1 MGKWT
6 MVVATSNEEGVAGWV
21 RVSVFKRRWSARL
34 WLVATFM
41 RVSAIGQEISE
52 TNTPVQ
58 PQSWN
63 WHVQNTIVVQYHP
76 GFSAP
81 YSGPNS
87 MSSVNE
93 VRESLSLDLY
103 GGLRLW
109 RGAEAH
115 VDGLLWQ
122 GFGLSRTRGVEG
134 FPNGEAFRLGTDVPN
149 VNLARAFIRQSFPL
163 GGESEAVEDRA
174 LYLRGTQAI
183 SRITVTIGK
192 ISVKDIFD
200 NNAYA
205 NDPRTQFMNWALMAN
220 EAWDYPADS
229 LGYTTGLAAE
239 LNQPQWAVRYGFF
252 QMPRTSNGTAQ
263 DTHYL
268 QAWGMVTE
276 FERRYQWRA
285 HPGTVRVLAYLNSAN
300 MGSYQAALDSP
311 VRPAD
316 IEATRDYRYKYG
328 FGFNVE
334 QEIVRNLGVF
344 SRVGWSD
351 GQNEAWTFSDVDRT
365 FTLGLSIKGE
375 WWNRPEDTFGIAGIL
390 NGASTV
396 HHEFLAAG
404 GIGILAG
411 DGTLT
416 YGIERDMELYYDLQ
430 VWKTVHATFDYQLVT
445 NPAFNQDRGPIS
457 IFGARL
463 HWEF

>member
-1 MGKWT
+1 

-103 GGLRLW
+103 AGLRLW

-252 QMPRTSNGTAQ
+252 QMPRTSNGKVDLAQ
-263 DTHYL
+263 VCDLLETSGNDL
-268 QAWGMVTE
+268 MIMVE
-276 FERRYQWRA
+276 
-285 HPGTVRVLAYLNSAN
+285 
-300 MGSYQAALDSP
+300 LDPSP
-311 VRPAD
+311 KMPLTPLECAR
-316 IEATRDYRYKYG
+316 INRTTMEK
-328 FGFNVE
+328 
-334 QEIVRNLGVF
+334 LGY
-344 SRVGWSD
+344 
-351 GQNEAWTFSDVDRT
+351 TFRT
-365 FTLGLSIKGE
+365 
-375 WWNRPEDTFGIAGIL
+375 
-390 NGASTV
+390 
-396 HHEFLAAG
+396 
-404 GIGILAG
+404 
-411 DGTLT
+411 
-416 YGIERDMELYYDLQ
+416 
-430 VWKTVHATFDYQLVT
+430 
-445 NPAFNQDRGPIS
+445 
-457 IFGARL
+457 
-463 HWEF
+463 

>member
-1 MGKWT
+1 VTPTGCGNKYLSRYRTRLLPAGRVLKPVPVLDKSATQAGMGKWT

-134 FPNGEAFRLGTDVPN
+134 FSNGGAFRLGNDVPY
-149 VNLARAFIRQSFPL
+149 VNLARAFI
-163 GGESEAVEDRA
+163 
-174 LYLRGTQAI
+174 
-183 SRITVTIGK
+183 
-192 ISVKDIFD
+192 
-200 NNAYA
+200 
-205 NDPRTQFMNWALMAN
+205 
-220 EAWDYPADS
+220 
-229 LGYTTGLAAE
+229 
-239 LNQPQWAVRYGFF
+239 
-252 QMPRTSNGTAQ
+252 
-263 DTHYL
+263 
-268 QAWGMVTE
+268 
-276 FERRYQWRA
+276 
-285 HPGTVRVLAYLNSAN
+285 
-300 MGSYQAALDSP
+300 
-311 VRPAD
+311 
-316 IEATRDYRYKYG
+316 
-328 FGFNVE
+328 
-334 QEIVRNLGVF
+334 
-344 SRVGWSD
+344 
-351 GQNEAWTFSDVDRT
+351 
-365 FTLGLSIKGE
+365 
-375 WWNRPEDTFGIAGIL
+375 
-390 NGASTV
+390 
-396 HHEFLAAG
+396 
-404 GIGILAG
+404 
-411 DGTLT
+411 
-416 YGIERDMELYYDLQ
+416 
-430 VWKTVHATFDYQLVT
+430 
-445 NPAFNQDRGPIS
+445 
-457 IFGARL
+457 
-463 HWEF
+463 